1 MVDVAMVAVA
11 LDVVVVVEHTNDV
24 NVAECAGAVSTAKV

>member
-11 LDVVVVVEHTNDV
+11 LDVVVVEHTNDV
-24 NVAECAGAVSTAKV
+24 NVAESAGAVSTAKV